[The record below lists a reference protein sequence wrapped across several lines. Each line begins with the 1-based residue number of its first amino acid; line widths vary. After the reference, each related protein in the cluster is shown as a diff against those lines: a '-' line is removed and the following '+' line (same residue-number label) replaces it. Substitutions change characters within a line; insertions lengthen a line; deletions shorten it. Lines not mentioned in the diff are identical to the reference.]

1 MLEFRDKVKPT
12 LPVVIETEEAE
23 DRTRLVRIPRGA
35 DTSLFGGWGVKI

>member
-1 MLEFRDKVKPT
+1 MVEFRGKVKPT
-12 LPVVIETEEAE
+12 VPIAIEPDEAE